1 MANVP
6 AQTTSSRLSKIGM
19 GPKLL
24 GVGVALFVLTR
35 IIKWLP
41 LDWVD
46 GPINALLWICILACV
61 VVGGGLTYLKA
72 KKS

>member
-1 MANVP
+1 MAKVP
-6 AQTTSSRLSKIGM
+6 AQQAPSRLSRIGL
-19 GPKLL
+19 GPKLIGL
-24 GVGVALFVLTR
+24 GAALFVLTR

-46 GPINALLWICILACV
+46 GPINGLLWIAILACL